1 MTLVRSDNGSFD
13 DNFEFPVASA
23 EDGGLD
29 KEDEEIEDEKDED
42 EEDEDEKDEDEE
54 DEDEKDEDDENE
66 NDEDEDLDHNFMM
79 EEDDLFF
86 NQTDRANQ
94 TADIVH
100 SVKKRG
106 RELVE

>member
-1 MTLVRSDNGSFD
+1 MTLVRSDNGSFE

-29 KEDEEIEDEKDED
+29 NEDEEIEDEKDED
-42 EEDEDEKDEDEE
+42 EKDEDEKDEDEQ
-54 DEDEKDEDDENE
+54 DEDDENE

-94 TADIVH
+94 TVDIVH